1 MVVFRRFKSPSPMPA
16 PALPVPTAPPFAP
29 RRTWPWLLLRDAL
42 IWGGLAGLFWL
53 ATLKV
58 PPAQLPAA
66 RQTLVAHM
74 SLVIVAVYGNNLG
87 LVPWL
92 FDRGRYGRYALAL
105 LLWLLLL
112 YGAGWVIWPAL
123 YAADPSQPAINNLF
137 TTILG
142 LGLLL
147 LWRTVA
153 QQRRRLRGQLLERE
167 QQLRLL
173 EAQVNPH
180 FLFNTLNSLYALSL
194 TNSPQ
199 TPDMLLALAGLM
211 RYQLESTKHA
221 QVPLADELDYLRDY
235 ARLQELRLGP
245 RCPVTVTLPP
255 NEAVAG
261 LTVPP
266 LLFLALVENAFTY
279 GTRRASGSF
288 VELELTASGQA
299 LALTIRNA
307 LPPPAHR
314 QGGTGTGL
322 ANTRQRLTLLY
333 PGRHRLHA
341 APDPAAPDQFLT
353 LLSLEL

>member
-1 MVVFRRFKSPSPMPA
+1 MK
-16 PALPVPTAPPFAP
+16 
-29 RRTWPWLLLRDAL
+29 TWLLLLRDAL
-42 IWGGLAGLFWL
+42 VWGGLGLLLWL
-53 ATLKV
+53 ATSKLPSNMQLKAQHSLF
-58 PPAQLPAA
+58 PALALTAA
-66 RQTLVAHM
+66 A
-74 SLVIVAVYGNNLG
+74 IYGNNLG

-105 LLWLLLL
+105 LAWVLLLH
-112 YGAGWVIWPAL
+112 GAGQLIWPEIYAHNAL
-123 YAADPSQPAINNLF
+123 QPGSNSLF
-137 TTILG
+137 MILVA

-147 LWRTVA
+147 TWRTVVQR
-153 QQRRRLRGQLLERE
+153 QQRLQAQLLTRE

-221 QVPLADELDYLRDY
+221 QVPLSDELDYLRDY
-235 ARLQELRLGP
+235 ARLQELRLGA
-245 RCPVTVTLPP
+245 RCPVTLIMPS
-255 NEAVAG
+255 EEDVAG

-279 GTRRASGSF
+279 GTRRAVGSF
-288 VELELTASGQA
+288 VTLELTVQERR
-299 LALTIRNA
+299 LALTLRNA
-307 LPPPAHR
+307 LPPPTDQ

-322 ANTRQRLTLLY
+322 VNTRQRLALLY
-333 PGRHRLHA
+333 PNRHKLLA
-341 APDPAAPDQFLT
+341 GPDPTTPDQFLT
-353 LLSLEL
+353 QLTLAL